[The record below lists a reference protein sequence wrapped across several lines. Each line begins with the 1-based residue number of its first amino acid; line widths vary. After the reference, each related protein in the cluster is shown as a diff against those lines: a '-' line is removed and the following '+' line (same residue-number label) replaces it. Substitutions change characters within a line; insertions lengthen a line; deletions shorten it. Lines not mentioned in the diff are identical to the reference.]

1 MNFVQLSP
9 PYPTPAYPI
18 IFHIR
23 HGDGDRRCSSVVKAS
38 ALRGQG
44 PGFDSRWNP
53 SQTYNAV
60 DKKGGASWFLWG
72 ILPTSLKIEWSH
84 QMINRYTMW
93 LNGYVQCYDD
103 DKILQKKNGKWKQK
117 AWDKAII
124 GYKKDIWRTWTPKVW
139 WKIGRAGA
147 PHHSEVCSWIC

>member
-1 MNFVQLSP
+1 MVASSLKDPRWKLATDSFTFLVDLTKRKNKKDGNYNVFCWID
-9 PYPTPAYPI
+9 TD
-18 IFHIR
+18 IR
-23 HGDGDRRCSSVVKAS
+23 DLWKSWDTEYRNEMLQPQNKLHKLRRRCSSVVKAS
-38 ALRGQG
+38 ALRGQD

-103 DKILQKKNGKWKQK
+103 DKFT
-117 AWDKAII
+117 
-124 GYKKDIWRTWTPKVW
+124 YFVF
-139 WKIGRAGA
+139 
-147 PHHSEVCSWIC
+147 V